1 MFQALKRRSH
11 LFYAS
16 PSGLSVAF
24 VNLKPLVPG
33 HVLVV
38 PSRVVPRMAE
48 LSKED
53 ASGTMTHMMCV
64 YDNIHIYI
72 VFMNTYKK

>member
-1 MFQALKRRSH
+1 MDSNGCLDVFDRGFSLARPH
-11 LFYAS
+11 IFYAS

-53 ASGTMTHMMCV
+53 GARAKPLSCKSMQ
-64 YDNIHIYI
+64 I
-72 VFMNTYKK
+72 